1 MSEDGGNVYDFHK
14 WKKIIEAEK
23 KDRLLEDVEN
33 LRSILLDI
41 LDDMQPRFQTFHIPT
56 GEMSYVTGSLDKL
69 EASYWVFDPEDD
81 GDDDEGR

>member
-81 GDDDEGR
+81 GGDDEGR